1 MALHGA
7 QNDGEPMRTGCS
19 GARRPARPA
28 PRSSRE
34 ADDRSVESKDGV
46 SYTRINRVTIAAA
59 CRFPEG
65 VALIT
70 DSRATWKTPQFPY
83 YEDRLQKI
91 LALDRKVGLAYAGD
105 DIRVP
110 EAVARLLRRRIAA
123 DPRRAEPERIALVLP
138 RIARS
143 CYQEYAAR
151 MGHGPPTS
159 LILAGTTQS
168 GGVLLY
174 TFGAP
179 DFVAQIPTDDFVVM
193 GSGAGVA
200 DYLGAQMRGVD
211 RSERVDLKVRV
222 DRLLPGL
229 EDALRRLGELTIGG
243 MLQIVLVEPRGIRP
257 FTYWQIDLDPDQPPR
272 ARRMEM
278 KAGRW
283 TQTDL
288 AANQAVP
295 VVEPLRLIRTGIT
308 PIRFQDFVPVP
319 AEQGLPKWHVTY
331 LLTCSEAELRPG
343 FARFGGLMRYTAAE
357 RYPITLSFL
366 VALGL
371 WGTNGEHVLRV
382 MLDSTPQSTLLGE
395 GTITLQH
402 FPEPQ
407 DFVLQVTAEIQRP
420 GPMFL
425 TCSIDGQRIA
435 RRALFFAEIPLSER
449 SREQAIAE
457 LEQQNS
463 RCSDEE
469 LEKGGGAELV
479 YFAICQA
486 CRGDDVELV
495 FEREFVAVYS
505 RSYPVKVRAFAA
517 MALRLAVGEHVV
529 RLEVVHAA
537 SGAQH
542 TVSDTK
548 IVAPSSFSVSRLHGE
563 VPLPFSEPGPHFVN
577 IRVDRNRVAS
587 LVIHADDPDRP
598 QSYSLRPSD
607 AAGIKPGEQFV
618 LVRRSIQAP
627 PDASGSPASVQV

>member
-1 MALHGA
+1 
-7 QNDGEPMRTGCS
+7 MRLNGPQLS
-19 GARRPARPA
+19 VLIGRRAPARLREGRQQSLRLFPLGIRTCVIEGRVREHSKRAQTLQAWIGLGTGNGSGPGRGPA
-28 PRSSRE
+28 
-34 ADDRSVESKDGV
+34 RSV
-46 SYTRINRVTIAAA
+46 YARINCVTIAAA

-70 DSRATWKTPQFPY
+70 DSRATWKTPQFPH

-123 DPRRAEPERIALVLP
+123 DPRRAEPERIVLVLP

-143 CYQEYAAR
+143 CYQEYAAKV
-151 MGHGPPTS
+151 GHRPPTS
-159 LILAGTTQS
+159 FILAGTSQS
-168 GGVLLY
+168 GSVLLY
-174 TFGAP
+174 TFEAP
-179 DFVAQIPTDDFVVM
+179 NFVAQIPNNNFVVV

-200 DYLGAQMRGVD
+200 DYLAEEMHGVD

-229 EDALRRLGELTIGG
+229 EDALHRLGELTVGG
-243 MLQIVLVEPRGIRP
+243 MLQIVLVESRGIRP

-288 AANQAVP
+288 AANQAVR
-295 VVEPLRLIRTGIT
+295 VVEPLRLMLTGRS
-308 PIRFQDFVPVP
+308 PLRFQDFAPVP
-319 AEQGLPKWHVTY
+319 AERSLPKWHATY
-331 LLTCSEAELRPG
+331 LLTCAEAELRPG

-382 MLDSTPQSTLLGE
+382 VLDSSSRSVLLGE

-407 DFVLQVTAEIQRP
+407 DFVSQVTAEIQHR

-425 TCSIDGQRIA
+425 TCYIDGQRVA
-435 RRALFFAEIPLSER
+435 RRALFFAEIQLSEL
-449 SREQAIAE
+449 SRDQAIAE
-457 LEQQNS
+457 LERQNS
-463 RCSDEE
+463 SCSDDE
-469 LEKGGGAELV
+469 LEKRGGAELV
-479 YFAICQA
+479 YFTICQA
-486 CRGDDVELV
+486 CREDVELV
-495 FEREFVAVYS
+495 FEREFVAMYS
-505 RSYPVKVRAFAA
+505 RSYPVKIRAFAA
-517 MALRLAVGEHVV
+517 MALRLAAGEHVV
-529 RLEVVHAA
+529 LLEVVHAA
-537 SGAQH
+537 SGAQR

-548 IVAPSSFSVSRLHGE
+548 IVSVSSFDVSRLHGD
-563 VPLPFSEPGPHFVN
+563 VPLPFPELGPHFVATMMMPA
-577 IRVDRNRVAS
+577 RRGVREDEVDT
-587 LVIHADDPDRP
+587 
-598 QSYSLRPSD
+598 
-607 AAGIKPGEQFV
+607 
-618 LVRRSIQAP
+618 
-627 PDASGSPASVQV
+627 

>member
-1 MALHGA
+1 M
-7 QNDGEPMRTGCS
+7 
-19 GARRPARPA
+19 
-28 PRSSRE
+28 
-34 ADDRSVESKDGV
+34 
-46 SYTRINRVTIAAA
+46 TIAAA

-70 DSRATWKTPQFPY
+70 DSRATWKTPQFPH

-123 DPRRAEPERIALVLP
+123 DPRRAEPERIVSVLP

-143 CYQEYAAR
+143 CYQEYVAKI
-151 MGHGPPTS
+151 GHGPPTS
-159 LILAGTTQS
+159 LILAGTSQS
-168 GGVLLY
+168 GRVLLY
-174 TFGAP
+174 TFEAP
-179 DFVAQIPTDDFVVM
+179 TFVAQIPNNDFVVV

-200 DYLGAQMRGVD
+200 EYLAVEMRGVD

-229 EDALRRLGELTIGG
+229 EDALHRLGELTVGG
-243 MLQIVLVEPRGIRP
+243 MLQIVLVESRGIRP
-257 FTYWQIDLDPDQPPR
+257 YTYWQIDLDPDQPPR

-288 AANQAVP
+288 AANRAVP
-295 VVEPLRLIRTGIT
+295 VVEPLRLMRTGMS
-308 PIRFQDFVPVP
+308 PLRFQDFAPVP
-319 AEQGLPKWHVTY
+319 AERSLPKWHATY
-331 LLTCSEAELRPG
+331 LLTCSEAELHPE
-343 FARFGGLMRYTAAE
+343 FSRFGGLMRYTAAE

-382 MLDSTPQSTLLGE
+382 VLDSSSQGILLGE

-407 DFVLQVTAEIQRP
+407 DFVCEVTAEIQHP

-425 TCSIDGQRIA
+425 TCYIDGQRVA
-435 RRALFFAEIPLSER
+435 RRALFFAEIPLSEL
-449 SREQAIAE
+449 SRDQAMAE
-457 LEQQNS
+457 LERQNAS
-463 RCSDEE
+463 CSDDE
-469 LEKGGGAELV
+469 LEKRGGAELV
-479 YFAICQA
+479 YFTICQA
-486 CRGDDVELV
+486 CREDVELL
-495 FEREFVAVYS
+495 FEREFVAMYS

-517 MALRLAVGEHVV
+517 MALRLAAGEHMV

-548 IVAPSSFSVSRLHGE
+548 IVSTSSFGVSRLHGE
-563 VPLPFSEPGPHFVN
+563 VPLPFSELGPHFVN
-577 IRVDRNRVAS
+577 ICVDGNRVAS
-587 LVIHADDPDRP
+587 LVIHADDPDKP
-598 QSYSLRPSD
+598 QSYALRPSD

-618 LVRRSIQAP
+618 LARRSIQAP
-627 PDASGSPASVQV
+627 PEVPGSPTSVQV